1 MSKLEYTRAQWDAC
15 SDQAD
20 ETVGLRIWNGIK
32 RELARRRFS
41 NNVRWF
47 AACAALAAASVAIGV
62 VFGRKSVPVEIPV
75 PVTHVTSTIASTDR
89 ESVLPDGT
97 KVWLEPGSSI
107 SYEDSFISDRRVALD
122 GNASFE
128 VVKTDDLSHFIV
140 SVGEAFVEV
149 HGTAFSVQ
157 QNSSEEV
164 VVTLYEGAVD
174 FVAPSG
180 RVSLPKQSS
189 LTYNRQQE
197 TVSTQPFF
205 KDITWSGGD
214 FKLQGVSLSELAD
227 FIRWKYNVEVYIS
240 SNVRQK
246 DIKLTGMVG
255 HDESVDSVVDKV
267 CYVMGLNCTREGR
280 AYRFFPSK

>member
-15 SDQAD
+15 PDQA
-20 ETVGLRIWNGIK
+20 EPIVGQRIWNGIK
-32 RELARRRFS
+32 RELSRRRLRYS
-41 NNVRWF
+41 VRWV
-47 AACAALAAASVAIGV
+47 AACAAMAAASVAIGV
-62 VFGRKSVPVEIPV
+62 VFGRKSVPVELPV
-75 PVTHVTSTIASTDR
+75 PVTHITSTIASTDR

-107 SYEDSFISDRRVALD
+107 SYEDSFLEDRRVSLE

-128 VVKTDDLSHFIV
+128 VVRTEDLSHFIV
-140 SVGEAFVEV
+140 SVGNAFVEV
-149 HGTAFSVQ
+149 HGTAFSVH
-157 QNSSEEV
+157 QNSSEEI

-197 TVSTQPFF
+197 SVTTKPFF
-205 KDITWSGGD
+205 KDIIWSGGD
-214 FKLQGVSLSELAD
+214 FKLQGASLSELAD
-227 FIRWKYNVEVYIS
+227 FIRWKYNVEIYIS
-240 SNVRQK
+240 SNVKQK

-267 CYVMGLNCTREGR
+267 CYVMGLNSTREGK
-280 AYRFFPSK
+280 AYRFYPSK